1 MLAANGHRAP
11 SLAYSKIFSR
21 IRCMLKMG
29 RWDEHLFEDRIQVF
43 CIALHLQGHETW
55 EEEQVTNYLDE
66 VMDKE

>member
-1 MLAANGHRAP
+1 
-11 SLAYSKIFSR
+11 
-21 IRCMLKMG
+21 MLKMG